1 MLLTEMNAAPILRP
15 NSNVIAF
22 DFGEKKIGVAVGNSI
37 TKTAHPLQTIRKIKK
52 VDRIQ
57 SIENLLKEWEPGI
70 VVVGLPLNEDG
81 TESRLTLLAQNFAKK
96 IENKFKVP
104 TVLVD
109 ERYTSVEAKI
119 LLSGSVKSI
128 RKGNQAIDQVAA
140 QIILDAYFERI

>member
-22 DFGEKKIGVAVGNSI
+22 DFGEKKIGVAIGNSI
-37 TKTAHPLQTIRKIKK
+37 TKTAHPLETIRKIKK
-52 VDRIQ
+52 VERIQ

-81 TESRLTLLAQNFAKK
+81 TESRLTLLAQNFAKN

-104 TVLVD
+104 TVLID